1 MRIWNYFKRT
11 KCLVRGA
18 SLWDIYVNM
27 LPFNSFEMSFLLI
40 CNCPL
45 QSLVSLMLWNNMT
58 IVSWLPPM
66 PETVFFFVWLKLSI
80 APYTSSW
87 GTIEDGTGT
96 RWEPAI
102 LYCMLH
108 QRSINSFNF
117 LIACAKTQV
126 IHYSNKLFRS
136 TGPVNCFWQSNVH
149 WCLSFTVII
158 KLCMIWKIMSVF
170 LRVCYDFI
178 RNGLNVMKKV
188 SHDSK

>member
-66 PETVFFFVWLKLSI
+66 PETVFFFCVIETLHRPIYKFMRDNWRWDW
-80 APYTSSW
+80 YTMRASHV
-87 GTIEDGTGT
+87 
-96 RWEPAI
+96 
-102 LYCMLH
+102 YCMLH
-108 QRSINSFNF
+108 QRNISSFNF

-126 IHYSNKLFRS
+126 NHYSIKLFRL
-136 TGPVNCFWQSNVH
+136 TCVMNCFWQSNMN
-149 WCLSFTVII
+149 WCLSFT
-158 KLCMIWKIMSVF
+158 IM
-170 LRVCYDFI
+170 
-178 RNGLNVMKKV
+178 N
-188 SHDSK
+188 